1 MDGNGS
7 MQRSPGLR
15 PADSFP
21 GTHLGTQL
29 DTHPGMH
36 PDTHPGAH
44 PGAHP
49 ALHKTGWIS
58 DLSLTLARHKLR
70 TFGLVAGAGIVA
82 AACALLLP
90 SVYEA
95 STKILLPQQTPSIA
109 SMFGSSSLAGLA
121 GGSHD
126 LSAALKNP
134 TDIYVSM
141 LQSRTIADA
150 IISRFHLMSVYK
162 SRRQMDCRKTLSG
175 NVVVSTEK
183 GNVISI
189 TVDDREPRRSA
200 EIANGFVTELTT
212 LNQRLAVSEAAQR
225 RIFFEAQLGDEREA
239 LVAAEGDMLDTQRS
253 SKLIAPESQT
263 KATMEGIARLRE
275 EIAEH
280 EVQLR
285 MAQTYATDRN
295 ANVQRLAAEVA
306 GLRDQLARFERQS
319 EAPDDL
325 LPTSK
330 LPQAGLDYLRR
341 AREIKYHESVME
353 ILLRQFEA
361 AKLDE
366 SRQAAN
372 IQILDLAVTPE
383 FRVRPHRKTIV
394 ALACL
399 LALLLSVCW
408 SIGDEILE
416 RARTDP
422 ALSLA
427 FERQLDGWLGTER
440 RGVRTLAKC
449 FERTSSNVH
458 SHKDSG
464 ATPHV

>member
-1 MDGNGS
+1 
-7 MQRSPGLR
+7 MQLSPDLR

-21 GTHLGTQL
+21 GLHPGARFDPHPDPHPDPHLGTHLGT
-29 DTHPGMH
+29 HR
-36 PDTHPGAH
+36 
-44 PGAHP
+44 
-49 ALHKTGWIS
+49 TGWVF
-58 DLSLTLARHKLR
+58 DLSLALARHKLR
-70 TFGLVAGAGIVA
+70 TLGLIAGAAIVA
-82 AACALLLP
+82 ASCALLLP
-90 SVYEA
+90 SIYES

-109 SMFGSSSLAGLA
+109 SMFGGSSLAGLT

-162 SRRQMDCRKTLSG
+162 SRRQMDCRKTLGG

-189 TVDDREPRRSA
+189 TVDDRDARRSA
-200 EIANGFVTELTT
+200 EIANGFVAELTT
-212 LNQRLAVSEAAQR
+212 LNQSLAVSEAARR

-239 LVAAEGDMLDTQRS
+239 LVVAEGNMLDTQRS

-275 EIAEH
+275 EIAER

-295 ANVQRLAAEVA
+295 ANVQRLTAEVA
-306 GLRDQLARFERQS
+306 GLRDQLTGFERQG

-341 AREIKYHESVME
+341 ARE
-353 ILLRQFEA
+353 
-361 AKLDE
+361 
-366 SRQAAN
+366 
-372 IQILDLAVTPE
+372 
-383 FRVRPHRKTIV
+383 
-394 ALACL
+394 
-399 LALLLSVCW
+399 
-408 SIGDEILE
+408 
-416 RARTDP
+416 
-422 ALSLA
+422 
-427 FERQLDGWLGTER
+427 
-440 RGVRTLAKC
+440 
-449 FERTSSNVH
+449 
-458 SHKDSG
+458 
-464 ATPHV
+464 

>member
-1 MDGNGS
+1 
-7 MQRSPGLR
+7 
-15 PADSFP
+15 
-21 GTHLGTQL
+21 
-29 DTHPGMH
+29 
-36 PDTHPGAH
+36 
-44 PGAHP
+44 
-49 ALHKTGWIS
+49 
-58 DLSLTLARHKLR
+58 
-70 TFGLVAGAGIVA
+70 
-82 AACALLLP
+82 
-90 SVYEA
+90 
-95 STKILLPQQTPSIA
+95 
-109 SMFGSSSLAGLA
+109 
-121 GGSHD
+121 
-126 LSAALKNP
+126 
-134 TDIYVSM
+134 
-141 LQSRTIADA
+141 
-150 IISRFHLMSVYK
+150 
-162 SRRQMDCRKTLSG
+162 
-175 NVVVSTEK
+175 
-183 GNVISI
+183 
-189 TVDDREPRRSA
+189 
-200 EIANGFVTELTT
+200 
-212 LNQRLAVSEAAQR
+212 
-225 RIFFEAQLGDEREA
+225 
-239 LVAAEGDMLDTQRS
+239 MLDTQRS